1 MNDFEGREQDELRS
15 GLRGLADQQ
24 VPVPAPVREV
34 VERGRRRRRVRV
46 AGAVTAVV
54 ACAVVAGVL
63 SGTQSAPDE
72 RRPAPA
78 AAEPTASATSAE
90 PTVSA
95 AASESASAP
104 ALAAAP
110 VRREVDPAGPPA
122 QPGSPV
128 LGQAYPFDWGV
139 HCGARYLWFSGR
151 IWQAQGEVSLPPG
164 LPGVH
169 GPNSAPLV
177 VPGYVTVTGADTA
190 RFEAPGYLR
199 EPAALRAVADAP
211 LCA

>member
-1 MNDFEGREQDELRS
+1 M
-15 GLRGLADQQ
+15 
-24 VPVPAPVREV
+24 
-34 VERGRRRRRVRV
+34 
-46 AGAVTAVV
+46 
-54 ACAVVAGVL
+54 
-63 SGTQSAPDE
+63 
-72 RRPAPA
+72 
-78 AAEPTASATSAE
+78 
-90 PTVSA
+90 
-95 AASESASAP
+95 
-104 ALAAAP
+104 
-110 VRREVDPAGPPA
+110 
-122 QPGSPV
+122 

-151 IWQAQGEVSLPPG
+151 IWQAQGEVPLPPG